1 MEKKIYLKN
10 SFYSVLNYTLLIILS
25 LLVRKVLILYFPIE
39 YTGYE
44 ALFSDIFTLLSIADM
59 GMESIITYNLYEQIS
74 RDKNSIGSVMELA
87 RKLYQM
93 IAMAVL
99 VLGGVAGVFLPLMFH
114 NEKYDFTLLLTIY
127 IIQVCNLS
135 ISYLTGYKRLLLIA
149 DQKEYICLK
158 WDSKILVF
166 IQISRIFILG
176 IFKNYLLYVGLCI
189 VQTLLQNIGIS
200 RKCNKEYG
208 KLYDGEKEKGRTK
221 YIIRHDIGNFLCHRI
236 SSVIYSATDNV
247 VITAMLGL
255 ATTGLYSNYYMVA
268 KYTYS
273 LATKIMK
280 PMQATIGNY
289 LYSKTSDKD
298 KIVLLETLNAGAFI
312 FACFICN
319 SLVQLSTPFIIIWLG
334 NKYVQDNKLVVLLA
348 INIFIAI
355 NQDFVYYFRNSY
367 GKYEFDKTYMMMSS
381 IVNFGLSV
389 ILSKIWGLSGIV
401 LATIAGH
408 LFIWYGRVKFVYI
421 EIFKMNMNKY
431 WKNQV
436 KKIGLLCLQLFV
448 THLLTRNLGI
458 TIQDCIIREMIV
470 ILFLLVNI
478 FWFFTPRWLKGWY
491 CRH

>member
-10 SFYSVLNYTLLIILS
+10 SFYSVLNYALLIILS

-74 RDKNSIGSVMELA
+74 RDKSSIGSVMELA

-93 IAMAVL
+93 IALAVL

-114 NEKYDFTLLLTIY
+114 NGKYDFTLLLTIY

-208 KLYDGEKEKGRTK
+208 KLYGGEKEEGRTK
-221 YIIRHDIGNFLCHRI
+221 YNIRHDIGNFLCHRI

-255 ATTGLYSNYYMVA
+255 VTTGLYSNYYMVA

-280 PMQATIGNY
+280 PMQASIGNY
-289 LYSKTSDKD
+289 LYTKTSDKD
-298 KIVLLETLNAGAFI
+298 KIVLLETLNDGAFI
-312 FACFICN
+312 FASFICN
-319 SLVQLSTPFIIIWLG
+319 SLIQLSTPFIILWLG
-334 NKYVQDNKLVVLLA
+334 IEYVQNKELVVLLA

-355 NQDFVYYFRNSY
+355 NQDFIYYFRNSY
-367 GKYEFDKTYMMMSS
+367 GKYDFDKKYMVMSS
-381 IVNFGLSV
+381 VVNLGLSV

-401 LATIAGH
+401 LATIVGH
-408 LFIWYGRVKFVYI
+408 LFIWYGRAKFVYI
-421 EIFKMNMNKY
+421 EIFKMNVNEY
-431 WKNQV
+431 WFSQT
-436 KKIGLLCLQLFV
+436 KKIGILCLQLFV
-448 THLLTRNLGI
+448 TQLLTRNCGM
-458 TIQDCIIREMIV
+458 TIWDCFIREGV
-470 ILFLLVNI
+470 VVVFLLVNI
-478 FWFFTPRWLKGWY
+478 VCFYRKKY
-491 CRH
+491 N